1 MKSTHRNQTTEPSSS
16 VLEESLRVHGE
27 AFMRMFDDS
36 DEDEGEQAHAGAGA
50 EATADRHSLPPLNG
64 EQADVA
70 RRVRGRLLRREGVDQ
85 TAKVQELVRVLVVYV
100 FQASS
105 R

>member
-36 DEDEGEQAHAGAGA
+36 DEDEGEQAHAGAEAQPAMVGRHLGFEGA
-50 EATADRHSLPPLNG
+50 LADDEERDPFIAVHHLG
-64 EQADVA
+64 G
-70 RRVRGRLLRREGVDQ
+70 RG
-85 TAKVQELVRVLVVYV
+85 
-100 FQASS
+100 
-105 R
+105 